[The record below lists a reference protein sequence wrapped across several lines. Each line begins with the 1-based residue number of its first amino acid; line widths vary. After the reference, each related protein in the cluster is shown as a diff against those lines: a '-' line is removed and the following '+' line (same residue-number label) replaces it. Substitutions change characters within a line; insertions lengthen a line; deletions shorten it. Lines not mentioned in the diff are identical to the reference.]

1 MKSAKRILAGLLA
14 AIMVLST
21 VQLPADTVFAEEL
34 TAVQETTTG
43 EESVAKEEAP
53 QQESGQTQGDGETE
67 QEPEK
72 EAPGEEETQQPG
84 TGTAEDASGEN
95 EKPGEDDPVQTET
108 PTDEETPSNQETEEP
123 TDQLPAEGEETEQP
137 EDQLPAEGEETEES
151 EDRLPVEGEETET
164 PKEDIGDE
172 GGETDTELPFSDV
185 QISGNDLQVSG
196 NDLMSVEE
204 SEVWVELEIEGAYQF
219 GDAPAEDDG
228 ATAYAVS
235 AYSDEEI
242 MDYLYQQMK
251 ARVQTIDVTQYDI
264 LRDNIGSV
272 FGGVLNEHP
281 DLYFVSKTGCGFSVN
296 SNTGMVTQLVVEY
309 NTGLD
314 DAKWQRGVDAA
325 LAVVDENM
333 TELQKAIAL
342 HDYLTLNCEYD
353 KDRLDQHAVP
363 DISHSTYGVFA
374 ERIAVCDGYALSY
387 KYLLSRVGIN
397 CYMVTSN
404 EINHA
409 WNLIELGGQYYQVD
423 VTWDDPTRD
432 RIGRAVH
439 TYMFRSDA
447 NFDPVNAND
456 KHSGGRVTYGSQ
468 TVEYRATDTRYDN
481 AFWVDV
487 TSPLV
492 FSGSDCYYIAFDGK
506 AVLKKGS
513 LGNTIDA
520 GEKIL
525 DIGIWPSWENS
536 NSYWQGAYSGLFRIG
551 DRMYFNDKTNIYSVA
566 MDGTDRKTEFTPDT
580 TEGYIYGSALCQG
593 KVFYTLHQ
601 SPKLSAREE
610 LLTADIEAVGTEPEP
625 PIEETKGWN
634 LDNLSAQ
641 YTAVDDTMLSSAAA
655 GKPKLLIFYSNGC
668 TNCRN
673 TIEGISGRIGN
684 FAGIDIYAIESTK
697 KSKDEVAA
705 YQQEHGC
712 EEMMFSYDEGSGNE
726 NSMWAYARAA
736 GLGNNISWPVI
747 CYIDENNR
755 LQYVTTSFFSA
766 DQVLYNLK
774 EYCGLSLGELEF
786 YKITYILDGGTNDSA
801 NPSIY
806 TRETE
811 NFYLWPAFREG
822 YQFGGWYKDA
832 GFTQKVSFVMK
843 GSTGDITIYAKWT
856 PEVSDITIERPA
868 RTTYKVGEKIDVTG
882 GKVIYPKN
890 GTAAEIDMTT
900 QMLSGFDSSKPG
912 ISTVMVTVDG
922 YTASFDTLIVEEPE
936 LTGAYGQSLSTVL
949 LPQNDHGTY
958 AWQDS
963 AQVMNRVGTQFFEAA
978 FTPNDT
984 EKFQQ
989 LTDLQIAVTVQS
1001 SLEDSFEVTLKGS
1014 TFIYNGEEHTPK
1026 AVVSAPNP
1034 DSSEKRIVL
1043 VEGQDYELSYKN
1055 NRNAGTALAVVT
1067 GKNLYSGS
1075 VSKSFEIQSATVR
1088 ILAKDKVILV
1098 NDPISAV
1105 GKYEYE
1111 ISGLVGTDQL
1121 LVKPSFSCGIKSTA
1135 APGRYDI
1142 VPSGADAGA
1151 NYTIVYEN
1159 GTLTVA
1165 REYVSYMVTFD
1176 VQGHGTAPEAQIG
1189 LRAGDTAVRPEDPTA
1204 AGYRFDGWYRD
1215 AACTKA
1221 WNFETDIVQ
1230 EDMTLY
1236 AKWLEES
1243 KEDGGFAFQEI
1254 ADVYYTGKACKPAVT
1269 VYDGDTLLKSGRDY
1283 QIKYYNNTNANKGGV
1298 LKRGNGEGVNFNPEL
1313 PYVEIIGKGDY
1324 TDKIKDGEKDTV
1336 KVNFNILR
1344 ASIGDGA
1351 GKPAAG
1357 VTLKVSEQLAV
1368 ANKVQKPF
1376 SSIKYVK
1383 SMKRDVDFRLKLTVE
1398 NARDGLGNSL
1408 ERDAE
1413 LTNAEIPKAYEGEFL
1428 LTVEGIGNYEGSIS
1442 RRIYVA
1448 DKTHLMKNVKI
1459 TLGSNLK
1466 NVEYTGEAIR
1476 LTPSEESTKDTFIVK
1491 YGKSVLKPGRDYTVQ
1506 PVPGKVGKAELV
1518 VTGNG
1523 QYVGTKTAT
1532 FNIKGKT
1539 FSAKTVQ
1546 VSGVENQAYTGR
1558 TLTQNHA
1565 VLTYGVGDEAA
1576 TTLQYGT
1583 DYTISYAKNRDKGT
1597 ATMTF
1602 KGKNEAG
1609 YSGSFKKTFKIT
1621 AVDIANQNEVK
1632 RADTMNNMSFP
1643 YCKAGVR
1650 PVDEIR
1656 LTNAEGF
1663 VLQNGK
1669 DYTLKYKNNK
1679 AVADGSAEKPP
1690 TVTVQGKGNYTGNF
1704 DVTFQITKSGLKQA
1718 VDSGSIQVKTTAVS
1732 YNPNKAEDFEY
1743 KPAVKLM
1750 DGKSALRLNQDYEVR
1765 YECNTQ
1771 AQYMQYWEA
1780 YSEAVKNGAADPEL
1794 NQNLQQLRP
1803 RAVITAKAESSYEA
1817 DGEIV
1822 VPLPIYQTKLVKSN
1836 LEVELTEAV
1845 YTGNQVTPA
1854 VTVRDAVSGNVYT
1867 EGKDYTVS
1875 YGANNKSGK
1884 NKGSVTITG
1893 LAPEY
1898 GGSVTVKFDIVK
1910 KVIHY

>member
-1 MKSAKRILAGLLA
+1 MKSVKQILAGLLA
-14 AIMVLST
+14 AAMVLTS
-21 VQLPADTVFAEEL
+21 VQLPAGTAYAEEL
-34 TAVQETTTG
+34 PATQETITG
-43 EESVAKEEAP
+43 EDAAMREDAP
-53 QQESGQTQGDGETE
+53 QQEPGQTQDDGEADQEYGEEVPEEEEE
-67 QEPEK
+67 QPGAGTVEDSSEETGEPE
-72 EAPGEEETQQPG
+72 EGDLT
-84 TGTAEDASGEN
+84 
-95 EKPGEDDPVQTET
+95 QTET
-108 PTDEETPSNQETEEP
+108 PADEETSSDQETPSDQETEEP
-123 TDQLPAEGEETEQP
+123 TDRLPA
-137 EDQLPAEGEETEES
+137 D
-151 EDRLPVEGEETET
+151 GEETET
-164 PKEDIGDE
+164 PKEDMGDE
-172 GGETDTELPFSDV
+172 GGETDTELPSSDV

-196 NDLMSVEE
+196 NDLMADGEQE
-204 SEVWVELEIEGAYQF
+204 IWVDAEIEGAYQF
-219 GDAPAEDDG
+219 GGAPSASDG
-228 ATAYAVS
+228 IAAYSES

-251 ARVQTIDVTQYDI
+251 ARVTLIDVSQYDI
-264 LRDNIGSV
+264 PYETTKPTKIGLLVS
-272 FGGVLNEHP
+272 GVLNEHP
-281 DLYFVSKTGCGFSVN
+281 DLYY
-296 SNTGMVTQLVVEY
+296 VERDFEY
-309 NTGLD
+309 GYYSATMTIANLKIVYDDGLD
-314 DAKWQRGVDAA
+314 DAKWQSGANAA
-325 LAVVDENM
+325 LAAVSSDM
-333 TELQKAIAL
+333 TDLEKAIVL
-342 HDYLTLNCEYD
+342 HDYLTVNCEYD
-353 KDRLDQHAVP
+353 KEHFDMGADKVP
-363 DISHSTYGVFA
+363 SKSHSTYGVFA
-374 ERIAVCDGYALSY
+374 DGVAVCDGYALAY
-387 KYLLSRVGIN
+387 KYLLNEQGIE
-397 CYMVTSN
+397 CYMVTSQSMA
-404 EINHA
+404 HA
-409 WNLIELGGQYYQVD
+409 WNMIVLDGEYYQVD
-423 VTWDDPTRD
+423 VTWDDPTWD
-432 RIGRAVH
+432 RVGQAMH
-439 TYMFRSDA
+439 TYMFRSD
-447 NFDPVNAND
+447 NAFAG
-456 KHSGGRVTYGSQ
+456 HSGWQVTKGSS
-468 TVEYRATDTRYDN
+468 VEDYEATSTRFDN
-481 AFWVDV
+481 AFW
-487 TSPLV
+487 TECRSPLV
-492 FSGSDCYYIAFDGK
+492 FTEDGCYYTAYESRPCI
-506 AVLKKGS
+506 KKTS
-513 LGNTIDA
+513 LSDVTATGTVVKYMDDWTVWGGA
-520 GEKIL
+520 
-525 DIGIWPSWENS
+525 GIWPNVF
-536 NSYWQGAYSGLFRIG
+536 SGLFRIG
-551 DRMYFNDKTNIYSVA
+551 DRLYYNDKSKIYSIA
-566 MDGTDRKTEFTPDT
+566 MDGTDQKTEFTADT
-580 TEGYIYGSALCQG
+580 TDGYIYGSGLCRG
-593 KVFYTLHQ
+593 KVQYSLHKD
-601 SPKLSAREE
+601 PNENIKAKETILI
-610 LLTADIEAVGTEPEP
+610 ADIEVGGTEPDP
-625 PIEETKGWN
+625 PVEETKGWN
-634 LDNLSAQ
+634 LENLSAE
-641 YTAVDDTMLSSAAA
+641 YTAVDDTKISSAAA
-655 GKPKLLIFYSNGC
+655 GNPKLLIFYSNGC
-668 TNCRN
+668 LNCQN

-684 FAGIDIYAIESTK
+684 FAGIDIYAIETTQK
-697 KSKDEVAA
+697 TKDEVAA

-712 EEMMFSYDEGSGNE
+712 EEMTFSYDTGRGNE
-726 NSMWAYARAA
+726 NSMWAYIRAA
-736 GLGNNISWPVI
+736 GLGNKASWPVI

-755 LQYVTTSFFSA
+755 LQYATMSFLPA
-766 DQVLYNLK
+766 DQVLFNLR
-774 EYCGLSLGELEF
+774 EYCGLSLGGLEF

-806 TRETE
+806 TWETE
-811 NFYLWPAFREG
+811 NFYLWSASREG
-822 YQFGGWYKDA
+822 YQFEGWYRDA
-832 GFTQKVSFVMK
+832 GFTQKVSFIMK
-843 GSTGDITIYAKWT
+843 GSTGDITLYAKWT
-856 PEVSDITIERPA
+856 PMVSDITIERPA

-890 GTAAEIDMTT
+890 GTAAEAAMTP

-912 ISTVMVTVDG
+912 ISTVTVTVDG

-936 LTGAYGQSLSTVL
+936 LTGAYGQLLSTVL

-958 AWQDS
+958 SWQDS
-963 AQVMNRVGTQFFEAA
+963 AQVMDRVGTQSFAA
-978 FTPNDT
+978 VFTPKDT

-989 LTDLQIAVTVQS
+989 LTDLQISVTVQN
-1001 SLEDSFEVTLKGS
+1001 SLEDSFEVTLKRS
-1014 TFIYNGEEHTPK
+1014 AFIYNGEEHTPK
-1026 AVVSAPNP
+1026 AVVSVPNP
-1034 DSSEKRIVL
+1034 DFAEKRIVL

-1067 GKNLYSGS
+1067 GKNMYSGS
-1075 VSKSFEIQSATVR
+1075 VSKSFEIQPATVR
-1088 ILAKDKVILV
+1088 ILAKDKAILV
-1098 NDPISAV
+1098 NDPIPAV
-1105 GKYEYE
+1105 SKYEYE

-1121 LVKPSFSCGIKSTA
+1121 RVKPSFSCDVKSTA

-1151 NYTIVYEN
+1151 NYTIDYEN

-1165 REYVSYMVTFD
+1165 REYVSWMVTFD
-1176 VQGHGTAPEAQIG
+1176 VQGHGTAPEAQQG
-1189 LRAGDTAVRPEDPTA
+1189 VTAGDTAKRPEDPVA
-1204 AGYRFDGWYRD
+1204 AGYRFAGWYRD

-1230 EDMTLY
+1230 EDVTLY
-1236 AKWLEES
+1236 AKWLEEG
-1243 KEDGGFAFQEI
+1243 KGDGGFAFQEI

-1283 QIKYYNNTNANKGGV
+1283 QIRYYNNTNANKDDV
-1298 LKRGNGEGVNFNPEL
+1298 PKQGNGEGAYFNPDL
-1313 PYVEIIGKGDY
+1313 PYVEIIGKGNY
-1324 TDKIKDGEKDTV
+1324 TDRIKDGDKDTV

-1351 GKPAAG
+1351 EKPAAG
-1357 VTLKVSEQLAV
+1357 VTLKVSEQFAV

-1376 SSIKYVK
+1376 YSIKYVK

-1408 ERDAE
+1408 GRNVE
-1413 LTNAEIPKAYEGEFL
+1413 LANAEIPKAYEGEFL
-1428 LTVEGIGNYEGSIS
+1428 LTVEGIGNYEGSVR

-1466 NVEYTGEAIR
+1466 NVEYTGKAIA
-1476 LTPSEESTKDTFIVK
+1476 LTPSEESTKDTFTVK
-1491 YGKSVLKPGRDYTVQ
+1491 YGKTVLKPGRDYTVQ

-1558 TLTQNHA
+1558 ALTQNHA

-1576 TTLQYGT
+1576 KTLQYGT
-1583 DYTISYAKNRDKGT
+1583 DYTIRYAKNRDKGT

-1602 KGKNEAG
+1602 QGKNEAG

-1621 AVDIANQNEVK
+1621 AADIANQDEVK
-1632 RADTMNNMSFP
+1632 RADTMNNMSFS
-1643 YCKAGVR
+1643 YCKAGVK

-1679 AVADGSAEKPP
+1679 TVADVSAENPP
-1690 TVTVQGKGNYTGNF
+1690 TVTVQGKGSYNGKF
-1704 DVTFQITKSGLKQA
+1704 DVTFRITKCGLKQA

-1732 YNPNKAEDFEY
+1732 YNPNKAEDFVY
-1743 KPAVKLM
+1743 KPAVKLT

-1780 YSEAVKNGAADPEL
+1780 YSDAVKNGVADPGL
-1794 NQNLQQLRP
+1794 NQNLQELRP
-1803 RAVITAKAESSYEA
+1803 RAVITAKAESSYVA
-1817 DGEIV
+1817 DEEIV

-1836 LEVELTEAV
+1836 LKVDLTEEAV

-1854 VTVRDAVSGNVYT
+1854 VTVRDAVSGKAYM

>member
-108 PTDEETPSNQETEEP
+108 PTDEETPSNQETEQPE
-123 TDQLPAEGEETEQP
+123 DQLPAEGEETEQP
-137 EDQLPAEGEETEES
+137 EDQLPAEGEETEEP

-228 ATAYAVS
+228 AAAYAVS

-242 MDYLYQQMK
+242 MNYLYQQMK
-251 ARVQTIDVTQYDI
+251 ARVTPIDVSKYDI
-264 LRDNIGSV
+264 PYETTKPTKIGLLVS
-272 FGGVLNEHP
+272 GVLNEHP
-281 DLYFVSKTGCGFSVN
+281 DLYYVSGGFKYSCIATKIASLTMTYETTWN
-296 SNTGMVTQLVVEY
+296 DSE
-309 NTGLD
+309 
-314 DAKWQRGVDAA
+314 WQQGVDTA
-325 LAVVDENM
+325 LASVDQGM
-333 TELQKAIAL
+333 SDLQKAIAL
-342 HDYLTLNCEYD
+342 HDYLAVNCEYD
-353 KDRLDQHAVP
+353 YDNLNANTLP
-363 DISHSTYGVFA
+363 IESFSAYGVFVK
-374 ERIAVCDGYALSY
+374 RTAVCQGYALAY
-387 KYLLSRVGIN
+387 KYLLNQVGID
-397 CYMVTSN
+397 CYMVTSDAMD
-404 EINHA
+404 HA
-409 WNLIELGGQYYQVD
+409 WNLVELDGQYYQVD
-423 VTWDDPTRD
+423 VTWDDPVRD
-432 RIGRAVH
+432 LV
-439 TYMFRSDA
+439 
-447 NFDPVNAND
+447 
-456 KHSGGRVTYGSQ
+456 GRVMHSYMLCSDEVFQDEKHKHHDWVVTKGSSVVDYQ
-468 TVEYRATDTRYDN
+468 ATDTRYDN
-481 AFWVDV
+481 AFWTNC
-487 TSPLV
+487 TSSMV
-492 FSGSDCYYIAFDGK
+492 ISGSDCYYISPSGGPGGK
-506 AVLKKGS
+506 PALMKTNLNNVATNGMPLQV
-513 LGNTIDA
+513 I
-520 GEKIL
+520 EK
-525 DIGIWPSWENS
+525 WPAWPNGPMA
-536 NSYWQGAYSGLFRIG
+536 WPGAYSGLFRID
-551 DRMYFNDKTNIYSVA
+551 DRLYFNDKENIYSVP
-566 MDGTDRKTEFTPDT
+566 MDGIDRKTEFSADT
-580 TEGYIYGSALCQG
+580 KYGYIYGSAYYRGAVRYSLHESPNLTQKEEVLRADIDVG
-593 KVFYTLHQ
+593 GDNPAPLPESGVALNLENLSHDYTALDD
-601 SPKLSAREE
+601 SKISS
-610 LLTADIEAVGTEPEP
+610 TAD
-625 PIEETKGWN
+625 
-634 LDNLSAQ
+634 
-641 YTAVDDTMLSSAAA
+641 
-655 GKPKLLIFYSNGC
+655 GKPKLLVFYRNSCG
-668 TNCRN
+668 NCRSTVN
-673 TIEGISGRIGN
+673 SIAKS
-684 FAGIDIYAIESTK
+684 IDRFTDIDVYALEIDSAA
-697 KSKDEVAA
+697 KDEVAA
-705 YQQEHGC
+705 FQKQYGC
-712 EEMMFSYDEGSGNE
+712 EQITFSYDTTAKNRE
-726 NSMWAYARAA
+726 SMMLYLLETAIYDTAVAM
-736 GLGNNISWPVI
+736 PVI
-747 CYIDENNR
+747 CYIDANNR
-755 LQYVTTSFFSA
+755 LQYITRGLKTAEEV
-766 DQVLYNLK
+766 YENLAK
-774 EYCGLSLGELEF
+774 YCGYSQA
-786 YKITYILDGGTNDSA
+786 YK
-801 NPSIY
+801 
-806 TRETE
+806 
-811 NFYLWPAFREG
+811 
-822 YQFGGWYKDA
+822 
-832 GFTQKVSFVMK
+832 V
-843 GSTGDITIYAKWT
+843 T
-856 PEVSDITIERPA
+856 PPTV
-868 RTTYKVGEKIDVTG
+868 TTYKVGQEIKLQG
-882 GKVIYPKN
+882 GKVTYPSGS
-890 GTAAEIDMTT
+890 GTNTVALSMGMI
-900 QMLSGFDSSKPG
+900 SGFDSSKPG
-912 ISTVMVTVDG
+912 ICKVNVTAGG
-922 YTASFDTLIVEEPE
+922 YTGSFDTLIVEEPK
-936 LTGAYGQSLSTVL
+936 LTASVGQSLREIAFPDNPHGMYIWREDDTQTV
-949 LPQNDHGTY
+949 DK
-958 AWQDS
+958 
-963 AQVMNRVGTQFFEAA
+963 VGVYSFLAA
-978 FTPNDT
+978 FIPNEA
-984 EKFQQ
+984 EKFQGLDVQ
-989 LTDLQIAVTVQS
+989 AQVTVQ
-1001 SLEDSFEVTLKGS
+1001 ETFGNETTVTFK
-1014 TFIYNGEEHTPK
+1014 TNRVTYNGSEQEPK
-1026 AVVSAPNP
+1026 VAVL
-1034 DSSEKRIVL
+1034 SSGVL
-1043 VEGQDYELSYKN
+1043 LEEGQDYELSYKN

-1075 VSKSFEIQSATVR
+1075 VSKSFEIQPAKVR

-1098 NDPISAV
+1098 NDPISAI

-1135 APGRYDI
+1135 VPGRYDI

-1151 NYTIVYEN
+1151 NYTIDYEN

-1215 AACTKA
+1215 VACTKA

-1243 KEDGGFAFQEI
+1243 KEEGGFAFQEI

-1283 QIKYYNNTNANKGGV
+1283 QIKYYNNTNANKDGV
-1298 LKRGNGEGVNFNPEL
+1298 LKRGNGEGVNFNSEL

-1351 GKPAAG
+1351 GIPAAG

-1408 ERDAE
+1408 GRGEE

-1459 TLGSNLK
+1459 TLGLNLK

-1476 LTPSEESTKDTFIVK
+1476 LTPSEESTKDTFTVK
-1491 YGKSVLKPGRDYTVQ
+1491 YGKTVLKPGRDYTVQ

-1523 QYVGTKTAT
+1523 QYVGTKTAA

-1558 TLTQNHA
+1558 ALTQNHA

-1576 TTLQYGT
+1576 KTLQYGT

-1621 AVDIANQNEVK
+1621 AADIANQNEVK

-1643 YCKAGVR
+1643 YCKAGVK

-1704 DVTFQITKSGLKQA
+1704 DVTFQITKRGLKQA

-1780 YSEAVKNGAADPEL
+1780 YSEAVKNGVADPEL
-1794 NQNLQQLRP
+1794 NQNLQVLRP

-1836 LEVELTEAV
+1836 LEVDLTEEAV

-1854 VTVRDAVSGNVYT
+1854 VTVRDAVSGNAYT

>member
-14 AIMVLST
+14 AAMVLTSVRLSAGT
-21 VQLPADTVFAEEL
+21 AYAEEL
-34 TAVQETTTG
+34 PTTQETITG
-43 EESVAKEEAP
+43 EEAAVREDAP
-53 QQESGQTQGDGETE
+53 QQEPGQMQDDGEA
-67 QEPEK
+67 
-72 EAPGEEETQQPG
+72 APEEEGAQQPG

-95 EKPGEDDPVQTET
+95 GKPGEDDPVQTET
-108 PTDEETPSNQETEEP
+108 PADEETPSNQETEEP

-137 EDQLPAEGEETEES
+137 EDQLPAEGEETEKT
-151 EDRLPVEGEETET
+151 EDRLPADGEETET

-172 GGETDTELPFSDV
+172 GGEADVELPSFNA

-196 NDLMSVEE
+196 NDLMADGEQ
-204 SEVWVELEIEGAYQF
+204 EVWTELEIEGAYQF
-219 GDAPAEDDG
+219 GDAPAADDG
-228 ATAYAVS
+228 VAAYSVS
-235 AYSDEEI
+235 AYTDEEI

-251 ARVQTIDVTQYDI
+251 ARVETIDVTQYSILVDDI
-264 LRDNIGSV
+264 SSI

-281 DLYFVSKTGCGFSVN
+281 DLYFVVKTSLGVS
-296 SNTGMVTQLVVEY
+296 SNPTTGTVVQVRASY
-309 NTGLD
+309 NTGFD

-342 HDYLTLNCEYD
+342 HDYLTVNCEYD
-353 KDRLDQHAVP
+353 NENLIAGTVPAV
-363 DISHSTYGVFA
+363 SHSAYGVFA
-374 ERIAVCDGYALSY
+374 NRIAVCDGYALSY
-387 KYLLSRVGIN
+387 KYLLSQVGIN
-397 CYMVTSN
+397 CYMVTSD

-423 VTWDDPTRD
+423 VTWDDPVWD
-432 RIGRAVH
+432 LVGRSGHA
-439 TYMFRSDA
+439 YMFRSDA
-447 NFDPVNAND
+447 NFDPEDAKEED
-456 KHSGGRVTYGSQ
+456 KHKGGRVTYGSQ
-468 TVEYRATDTRYDN
+468 TVDYQATDTRYDN
-481 AFWVDV
+481 AFWTDCR
-487 TSPLV
+487 SPVV
-492 FSGSDCYYIAFDGK
+492 FSGDDCYYISYDGTSKQAGLWK
-506 AVLKKGS
+506 AS
-513 LGNTIDA
+513 LGNFADA
-520 GEKIL
+520 GTKIQ
-525 DIGIWPSWENS
+525 DIGRWTVWNNS
-536 NSYWQGAYSGLFRIG
+536 SSFYSNAFSGLFQMNGRL
-551 DRMYFNDKTNIYSVA
+551 YYNDKTSIYSVA
-566 MDGTDRKTEFTPDT
+566 MDGTDRKTEFTADT
-580 TEGYIYGSALCQG
+580 TAGYIYGSALCQG
-593 KVFYTLHQ
+593 KVLYSLHQ
-601 SPKLSAREE
+601 SPNLDSRETI
-610 LLTADIEAVGTEPEP
+610 LIADIEVGGTEPDP
-625 PIEETKGWN
+625 PVEETKGWN
-634 LDNLSAQ
+634 LENLSAE
-641 YTAVDDTMLSSAAA
+641 YTAVDDTKISSAAA

-668 TNCRN
+668 LNCQN

-684 FAGIDIYAIESTK
+684 FAGIDIYAIETTQK
-697 KSKDEVAA
+697 TKDEVAA

-712 EEMMFSYDEGSGNE
+712 EEMTFSYDTGRGNE
-726 NSMWAYARAA
+726 NSMWAYIRAA
-736 GLGNNISWPVI
+736 GLGNKASWPVI

-755 LQYVTTSFFSA
+755 LQYATMSFLPA
-766 DQVLYNLK
+766 DQVLFNLR
-774 EYCGLSLGELEF
+774 EYCGLSLGGLEF

-811 NFYLWPAFREG
+811 NFYLWPASREG
-822 YQFGGWYKDA
+822 YQFEGWYRDA
-832 GFTQKVSFVMK
+832 GFTQKVSFIMK
-843 GSTGDITIYAKWT
+843 GSTGDITLYAKWT
-856 PEVSDITIERPA
+856 PMVSDITIERPA

-890 GTAAEIDMTT
+890 GTAAEAAMTP

-912 ISTVMVTVDG
+912 ISTVTVTVDG

-936 LTGAYGQSLSTVL
+936 LTGAYGQLLSTVL

-958 AWQDS
+958 SWQDS
-963 AQVMNRVGTQFFEAA
+963 AQVMDRVGTQSFAA
-978 FTPNDT
+978 VFTPKDT

-989 LTDLQIAVTVQS
+989 LTDLQISVTVQN
-1001 SLEDSFEVTLKGS
+1001 SLEDSFEVTLKRS
-1014 TFIYNGEEHTPK
+1014 AFIYNGEEHTPK

-1034 DSSEKRIVL
+1034 DSAEKRIVL

-1067 GKNLYSGS
+1067 GKNMYSGS
-1075 VSKSFEIQSATVR
+1075 VSKSFEIQPATVR
-1088 ILAKDKVILV
+1088 ILAKDKAILV
-1098 NDPISAV
+1098 NDPIPAV
-1105 GKYEYE
+1105 SKYEYE

-1121 LVKPSFSCGIKSTA
+1121 RVKPSFSCDVKSTA

-1151 NYTIVYEN
+1151 NYTIDYEN

-1165 REYVSYMVTFD
+1165 REYVSWMVTFD
-1176 VQGHGTAPEAQIG
+1176 VQGHGTAPEAQQG
-1189 LRAGDTAVRPEDPTA
+1189 VTAGDTAKRPEDPVA
-1204 AGYRFDGWYRD
+1204 AGYRFAGWYRD

-1230 EDMTLY
+1230 EDVTLY
-1236 AKWLEES
+1236 AKWLEEG
-1243 KEDGGFAFQEI
+1243 KGDGGFAFQEI

-1283 QIKYYNNTNANKGGV
+1283 QIRYYNNTNANKDDV
-1298 LKRGNGEGVNFNPEL
+1298 PKQGNGEGAYFNPDL
-1313 PYVEIIGKGDY
+1313 PYVEIIGKGNY
-1324 TDKIKDGEKDTV
+1324 TDRIKDGDKDTV

-1357 VTLKVSEQLAV
+1357 VTLKVLEQLAV

-1408 ERDAE
+1408 RRDEE

-1448 DKTHLMKNVKI
+1448 DKPHLMKNVKI
-1459 TLGSNLK
+1459 TLGLNLK

-1476 LTPSEESTKDTFIVK
+1476 LTPSEESTKDTFTVK
-1491 YGKSVLKPGRDYTVQ
+1491 YGKTVLKPGRDYTVQ

-1558 TLTQNHA
+1558 ALTQNHA

-1576 TTLQYGT
+1576 KTLQYGT

-1621 AVDIANQNEVK
+1621 AADIANQNEVK

-1643 YCKAGVR
+1643 YCKAGVK

-1679 AVADGSAEKPP
+1679 TVADVSAENPP
-1690 TVTVQGKGNYTGNF
+1690 TVTVQGKGSYNGKF
-1704 DVTFQITKSGLKQA
+1704 DVTFRITKCGLKQA

-1732 YNPNKAEDFEY
+1732 YNPNKAEDFVY
-1743 KPAVKLM
+1743 KPAVKLT

-1771 AQYMQYWEA
+1771 VQYMQYWEA

-1803 RAVITAKAESSYEA
+1803 RAVITAKAESSYET

-1836 LEVELTEAV
+1836 LEVDLTEEAV

-1854 VTVRDAVSGNVYT
+1854 VTVRDAVSGKAYT